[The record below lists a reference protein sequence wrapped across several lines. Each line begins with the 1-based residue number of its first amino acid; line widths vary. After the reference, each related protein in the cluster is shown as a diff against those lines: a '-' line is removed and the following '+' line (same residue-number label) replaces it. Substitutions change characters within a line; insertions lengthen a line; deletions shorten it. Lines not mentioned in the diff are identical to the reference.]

1 MRKDKN
7 MKKTVIALSL
17 MLSVSSTIAQA
28 GWVDDWVQQ
37 SSTTNAGYFQGQQRG
52 YYSAGSFS
60 GRWKSTADYPVTLEA
75 PKVKSGCG
83 GIDVFMGGF
92 SFMDSDYL
100 VDKLQSI
107 LSNAA
112 GVAFDLG
119 LKTLCEQCSNTIK
132 NFEAMADKLNSMQID
147 ECAAGKSLVGIMAD
161 KNGIRSSEEMQK
173 SLGTAIKENKL
184 VSGASEMWTDLTKEE
199 KTNEGAVQSTDVQD
213 VTSGCNADVRD
224 LFLSGGSLLSNIGN
238 KMSIPSAHV
247 DLIRGLAGDLIL
259 SQPDNAYK
267 ISYMPPCSEN
277 NADSIKSIAHG
288 DIYIK
293 SSSGQ
298 CSQVADGNRDL
309 GQYVG
314 TMLTQ
319 IASKIRTK
327 GAFTASEQTFMDTN
341 PLSPLPILK
350 SAVATNTDSATISG
364 LADITATAYSLQ
376 MISDLYIRAEMI
388 ARKARELLEKKTV
401 GSSGGTNKCA
411 AVVFEAAASSNISLM
426 LDKIQELR
434 EGAKASYIASTNEMN
449 AILGYLEHMQ
459 SLESQMNQELTRR
472 FGKDVVARA
481 N

>member
-1 MRKDKN
+1 
-7 MKKTVIALSL
+7 MKKIIFVLSL
-17 MLSVSSTIAQA
+17 SLLCPISAHVAQA

-37 SSTTNAGYFQGQQRG
+37 SNTTNSGYFQGQQRG

-60 GRWKSTADYPVTLEA
+60 GRWKSTADYPVTLEM

-100 VDKLQSI
+100 VDKLQAI

-132 NFEAMADKLNSMQID
+132 NFEALSDALNQMQID
-147 ECAAGKSLVGIMAD
+147 ECAAAKSLVGIVAD
-161 KNGIRSSEEMQK
+161 ENGIRSSEEMQER
-173 SLGTAIKENKL
+173 LGTAVKENKL
-184 VSGASEMWTDLTKEE
+184 VSGVSEIWTDLTTEE
-199 KTNEGAVQSTDVQD
+199 QASGGTVQSGDVQA

-224 LFLSGGSLLSNIGN
+224 LFLNGGSLLQNVGN

-247 DLIRGLAGDLIL
+247 DLIRGLVGDLKL
-259 SQPDNAYK
+259 SGPSDAYK

-298 CSQVADGNRDL
+298 CSQVTDGNRDM
-309 GQYVG
+309 GQYVA

-319 IASKIRTK
+319 IAGKIRNK
-327 GAFTASEQTFMDTN
+327 GIFTASEQTFMDTN

-350 SAVATNTDSATISG
+350 SAVATNTDGATING

-388 ARKARELLEKKTV
+388 ARKAREVLEKKTP
-401 GSSGGTNKCA
+401 GSSGGPEKCA
-411 AVVFEAAASSNISLM
+411 AVIFLDDASNNISLM
-426 LDKIQELR
+426 LGKIQELR

-449 AILGYLEHMQ
+449 AILTYMEHMQ
-459 SLESQMNQELTRR
+459 NLESQMNSELTRR
-472 FGKDVVARA
+472 YGKDVVARIQ
-481 N
+481 